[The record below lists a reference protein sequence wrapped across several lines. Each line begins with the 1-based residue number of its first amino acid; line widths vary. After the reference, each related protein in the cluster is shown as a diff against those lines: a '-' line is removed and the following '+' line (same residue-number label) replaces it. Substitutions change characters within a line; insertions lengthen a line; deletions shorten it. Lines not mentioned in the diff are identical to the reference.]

1 MSKKSKQK
9 KGGLVYS
16 TNPDYNPA
24 SEDEDLL
31 SQPLHH
37 DRIRVVP
44 EKKGRGGKTVTII
57 KGYKATAF
65 QLGDLAKQL
74 KQYCGVGGSV
84 KNGEI
89 MLQGDHVDKVVAKMK
104 ALGFRDTKRAGG

>member
-1 MSKKSKQK
+1 MSKKSKHK
-9 KGGLVYS
+9 RDGLVYS
-16 TNPDYNPA
+16 TNPDYNSTA
-24 SEDEDLL
+24 DEENTR
-31 SQPLHH
+31 SGPQRS

-57 KGYKATAF
+57 KGYRATAF
-65 QLGDLAKQL
+65 QLSDLAKQL

-104 ALGFRDTKRAGG
+104 TLGFIDVKRAGG